1 MFRLLLFLP
10 LLTLILGQI
19 SYEYQYRRGDEPLGC
34 TDEKGAFRKLGEIW
48 TERKSCIQRNCL
60 PGAFKIIVQIKRC
73 PKIEPSENCTIKAG
87 NGNNFP
93 DCCKSLVC

>member
-1 MFRLLLFLP
+1 MFRLLLFLS

-19 SYEYQYRRGDEPLGC
+19 TYEDQHRREGC
-34 TDEKGAFRKLGEIW
+34 TDGKGAFRKLGEIW
-48 TERKSCIQRNCL
+48 TERKSCIQRRCL
-60 PGAFKIIVQIKRC
+60 PGAFRVIVQIKRC
-73 PKIEPSENCTIKAG
+73 PKIEPSGNCTIKAG